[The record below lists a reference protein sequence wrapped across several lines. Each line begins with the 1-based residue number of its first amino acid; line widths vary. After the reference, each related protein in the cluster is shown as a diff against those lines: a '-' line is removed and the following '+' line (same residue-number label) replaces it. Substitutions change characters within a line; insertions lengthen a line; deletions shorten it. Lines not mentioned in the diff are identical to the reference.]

1 MEKIV
6 CYTFGKAE
14 QENDK
19 ALRETMGGKVMN
31 KKKYAFLCP
40 IIFGVIFI
48 IIGFCIQVPGGALTT
63 YSSLDGHKVDGSHYK
78 FSDKYSTIDEYVGGD
93 AYNYEIGASLVAGRT
108 AGAMVSKNIFIFGGL
123 LCICCGITL
132 FMFQNP
138 DEIIAE
144 LRKIKVERTEKKPT
158 EEISEIKIEN
168 IAENTKN
175 AETIRM
181 DADDSAD

>member
-1 MEKIV
+1 
-6 CYTFGKAE
+6 
-14 QENDK
+14 
-19 ALRETMGGKVMN
+19 MN

-48 IIGFCIQVPGGALTT
+48 IIGFCMQVPGGALTT
-63 YSSLDGHKVDGSHYK
+63 YSSLDGHKVEGNHYK
-78 FSDKYSTIDEYVGGD
+78 FSDKYSAIDEYVGGD

-138 DEIIAE
+138 DEFITE
-144 LRKIKVERTEKKPT
+144 LRKIKNEKQIKPA
-158 EEISEIKIEN
+158 EDISEIKIKN
-168 IAENTKN
+168 SAENTKDT
-175 AETIRM
+175 EDISVDTE
-181 DADDSAD
+181 DSAD